1 MPAKFVVVVGG
12 NRGGIRLHVAAI
24 LSLLLRL
31 AMLHKELIEAQV
43 GVSFGF
49 SLRDKYTSY

>member
-49 SLRDKYTSY
+49 SLKR